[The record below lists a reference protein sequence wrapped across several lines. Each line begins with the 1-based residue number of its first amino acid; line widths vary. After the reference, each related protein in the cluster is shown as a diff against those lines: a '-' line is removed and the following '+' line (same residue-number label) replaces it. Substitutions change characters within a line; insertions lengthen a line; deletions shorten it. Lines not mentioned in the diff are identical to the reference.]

1 MSDPVKPRM
10 AGREWGMGNGE
21 WGMYMY
27 LAMGC
32 ILVHSNTNVKE
43 KVYNYSAYTVR
54 RMVRL
59 YYCQT
64 RIPMQGK
71 RVYGDVR

>member
-1 MSDPVKPRM
+1 MPLWTHVNVCVCSEDWLRGDPVKPGM

-43 KVYNYSAYTVR
+43 KVYNYSAYT
-54 RMVRL
+54 
-59 YYCQT
+59 
-64 RIPMQGK
+64 
-71 RVYGDVR
+71 

>member
-1 MSDPVKPRM
+1 MNWFPPTVQVSPQRDPVKPGM

-43 KVYNYSAYTVR
+43 KVYNYSAYT
-54 RMVRL
+54 
-59 YYCQT
+59 
-64 RIPMQGK
+64 
-71 RVYGDVR
+71 

>member
-1 MSDPVKPRM
+1 
-10 AGREWGMGNGE
+10 MGNGE
-21 WGMYMY
+21 RGMGMYIY